1 MRQVTIVWPDCGN
14 SCGVCPALIKFT
26 LHVLACCCSTTV
38 GESVRISIRLGGPVG
53 KLYNKSRELRIPNFT
68 KSGSGRHVLLTHVR
82 IRILINFPA
91 KNVSAGVVVDYADM
105 TMTMLT
111 WTVTFCCSLRRK
123 IKYTQTI
130 ILSLDNWG
138 LAQV

>member
-1 MRQVTIVWPDCGN
+1 MARL
-14 SCGVCPALIKFT
+14 CPALIVPSSV
-26 LHVLACCCSTTV
+26 HVPACCCSTTV

-105 TMTMLT
+105 TMTMYVLCGHYWKNFEGFSQILQEQSGEKGYSGVFT
-111 WTVTFCCSLRRK
+111 HPK
-123 IKYTQTI
+123 AI
-130 ILSLDNWG
+130 ILKI
-138 LAQV
+138 